1 MVALRAL
8 PAGAEPLE
16 VHRRYVS
23 PSAGLPERPA
33 FEELLLSFA
42 DPQRALEGGFTVPN
56 LSLAVRARAWGFVRP
71 GAREQREAWDV
82 LALSS
87 QDLTLS
93 DIPAGGRLAKFLELG
108 PEGEH
113 FRVHDLGPWLRGPN
127 SPIQKTL
134 RPFLD
139 RLPGQ
144 ETTAIVAAA
153 VVGVGL
159 AYQFG
164 TAQAEA
170 LGLSPEV
177 RGTTLG
183 GRLRTTVRL
192 QTEPHFQ
199 NARADVTARFR
210 LPETL
215 RLPRLGAQLEL
226 LEVGGT
232 AARVPEGFLIDGR
245 WAHLRGRL
253 SWLEMSFGVRS
264 NHAEPLLW
272 MDLETIMR
280 RDRFDLRAVFSHQ
293 WVTTRTQAMATATL
307 RTGPVLSGLFVG
319 IQGRVRHSFG
329 LVSMGAF

>member
-16 VHRRYVS
+16 VHRQYTTPPVE
-23 PSAGLPERPA
+23 LPELPA
-33 FEELLLSFA
+33 FEELLFSFA
-42 DPQRALEGGFTVPN
+42 DPQRALEGGFAVPN

-71 GAREQREAWDV
+71 GARDQREAWDV
-82 LALSS
+82 LSLSS

-108 PEGEH
+108 PEGER

-134 RPFLD
+134 RPLLD

-144 ETTAIVAAA
+144 ETTAIIAATVA
-153 VVGVGL
+153 GVGL

-164 TAQAEA
+164 TTQAQA
-170 LGLSPEV
+170 LGLSPEL

-183 GRLRTTVRL
+183 GLLRASVRL

-199 NARADVTARFR
+199 NARADVAASFR

-215 RLPRLGAQLEL
+215 RLKLLGARLEQ
-226 LEVGGT
+226 LEVGGS
-232 AARVPEGFLIDGR
+232 ALRVPQGLLLDSR
-245 WAHLRGRL
+245 WAHLRGRM
-253 SWLEMSFGVRS
+253 SWLELTFGVRS

-280 RDRFDLRAVFSHQ
+280 RERFDLRAVFSHQ

-329 LVSMGAF
+329 LVGMGAF